1 MALPKKR
8 TESCAAASGATL
20 LDQLMPVFEFGHC
33 HTIIVEAAVRMVAA
47 GIEAYRLDQSF
58 LVRLLFRLRGLGPAP
73 GTLRGSLI
81 NRGFTLLAE
90 ESGREVVVGIAGR
103 FWHSTSWPTWSDC
116 GTRRRSSSSASQAR
130 QRLPPIFSA
139 RHSTLRQRDS
149 VRRPGCTVLMQP
161 LTVFFP
167 HTGRSSNHLAPGSA
181 ATCFSVCGAIFSIAR
196 LHER

>member
-103 FWHSTSWPTWSDC
+103 FWALNERANLVATPDAAAFVAFDRPGFAKAAMSIRFDALVDG
-116 GTRRRSSSSASQAR
+116 GTRLGTETRVRCTDAGARRRFALYWAVVG
-130 QRLPPIFSA
+130 PFSA
-139 RHSTLRQRDS
+139 WIRQDLLR
-149 VRRPGCTVLMQP
+149 
-161 LTVFFP
+161 
-167 HTGRSSNHLAPGSA
+167 AIA
-181 ATCFSVCGAIFSIAR
+181 ARAV
-196 LHER
+196 